1 MEDPLQTLQ
10 ELEEETQQRRT
21 RLRKRVTELAK
32 QMVRRPM
39 PKAIASLLRDATV
52 NAVDMAVEEVLSSKP
67 STHIR
72 ATQSTTDALSQW
84 SAAKQRTTSATTK
97 STSVSTSS
105 STSLASSQRRT
116 STKDTILSEL
126 TLDLVNDAFQ
136 PMEESLQEME
146 VSLERARSALA
157 AAKSQASQAMEAIQA
172 AAIAQAEGAAA
183 VVQTAEEE
191 AERKIIAEIYESAD
205 TVDYD
210 MATLPL
216 SELRLEDVDFG
227 ASEMAPPFLD
237 EASCLIPGEPVV
249 RVEKAP
255 ENSRRIFAGIDVMA
269 SVDDVW
275 KVRSVYVYF

>member
-1 MEDPLQTLQ
+1 
-10 ELEEETQQRRT
+10 
-21 RLRKRVTELAK
+21 
-32 QMVRRPM
+32 
-39 PKAIASLLRDATV
+39 
-52 NAVDMAVEEVLSSKP
+52 
-67 STHIR
+67 
-72 ATQSTTDALSQW
+72 
-84 SAAKQRTTSATTK
+84 
-97 STSVSTSS
+97 
-105 STSLASSQRRT
+105 
-116 STKDTILSEL
+116 LSEL